1 MKIKLNGE
9 CVILPTSIQF
19 VSELIHWK
27 SLKDSK
33 GIAVAL
39 NECVVLKDNWASQII
54 NENDSV
60 LIIEATQ
67 GG

>member
-1 MKIKLNGE
+1 MNIKLNGE
-9 CVILPTSIQF
+9 VLSLPNSVLS
-19 VSELIHWK
+19 VSELISWK
-27 SLKDSK
+27 SLIDSK

-39 NECVVLKDNWASQII
+39 NDCVVLKDNWANQVIC
-54 NENDSV
+54 ENDNV

>member
-1 MKIKLNGE
+1 MKIRLNGE
-9 CVILPTSIQF
+9 AIILPSSVQL
-19 VSELIHWK
+19 VSELISWK
-27 SLKDSK
+27 SLSDSK

-39 NECVVLKDNWASQII
+39 NDCVVLRDNWANQII
-54 NENDSV
+54 CENDSV